1 MFCPRCGRPVNPEA
15 NFCGGCG
22 LSKVEIEKYMQ
33 QQQQQNQAA
42 DADNT
47 AQQPESADCNSADCS
62 CGTQQTENA
71 DSHGYSGAQSRE
83 DAASTY
89 TAAPD
94 GNAGY
99 AQNTGRTENCSRPE
113 SPQPCKDQNLSTVD
127 FIWMIIISGLPVI
140 GLVYLIYMSL
150 QNDNINKRSYARAML
165 IISVF
170 SVIIALVFFV
180 GIIAANIIV

>member
-42 DADNT
+42 GAEDS
-47 AQQPESADCNSADCS
+47 AQQPENTDCNSADCS
-62 CGTQQTENA
+62 CGTQQTESA
-71 DSHGYSGAQSRE
+71 DSRAYSNAQNRE
-83 DAASTY
+83 NAANTY
-89 TAAPD
+89 TAAPN
-94 GNAGY
+94 GTAGY
-99 AQNTGRTENCSRPE
+99 TQGADRTDRYSQPE
-113 SPQPCKDQNLSTVD
+113 SSKPCKDQNLSTVD
-127 FIWMIIISGLPVI
+127 FIWMIVLSGLPVI

-165 IISVF
+165 IVSVF
-170 SVIIALVFFV
+170 SVVIALVFFV

>member
-33 QQQQQNQAA
+33 QQQQNRAA
-42 DADNT
+42 QTASAEDA
-47 AQQPESADCNSADCS
+47 AQQPENADCAEADCS
-62 CGTQQTENA
+62 CGTQQAESA
-71 DSHGYSGAQSRE
+71 DSRGYSDAQNRT
-83 DAASTY
+83 DAANAY
-89 TAAPD
+89 TAAPN
-94 GNAGY
+94 GTAG
-99 AQNTGRTENCSRPE
+99 ADRTDNCCTAPH
-113 SPQPCKDQNLSTVD
+113 KDQNLSTVD
-127 FIWMIIISGLPVI
+127 FIWMIVLSGLPIV
-140 GLVYLIYMSL
+140 GLIYLIYMSL

-170 SVIIALVFFV
+170 SVVIALVFFV